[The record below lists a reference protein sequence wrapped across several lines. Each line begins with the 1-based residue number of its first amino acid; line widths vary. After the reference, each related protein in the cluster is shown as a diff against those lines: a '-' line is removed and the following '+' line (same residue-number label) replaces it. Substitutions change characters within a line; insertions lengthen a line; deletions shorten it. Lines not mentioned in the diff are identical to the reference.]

1 VTEPNYSELMDDAD
15 KVWLSSFGSVIDDAA
30 MVEGYLAVIVIID
43 EEGARRWQPIIRIT
57 APVDSVVGMW
67 TMAGHRITAS
77 ALEAGNPDG
86 S

>member
-1 VTEPNYSELMDDAD
+1 VSDPNYSELMDEAD
-15 KVWLSSFGSVIDDAA
+15 KVWLSSFGSITDNCA
-30 MVEGYLAVIVIID
+30 MVEGYMAIIIAID

-67 TMAGHRITAS
+67 TMAGHKITAA
-77 ALEAGNPDG
+77 ALEADCPDE